1 MSAQETKLRAGFVL
15 DQVAMTGRAHDKA
28 RDLSGGQIRRV
39 EIARALLHQ
48 PRMLLLDEPTVGLDV
63 KVRADILKHVR
74 ALLRTKALAYS
85 GRRILSMRSSL
96 ATMSSCLHEGKTLD
110 CGNAAEVAARAG
122 TPDIAAAFKRLT
134 GIAGEG
140 TSWDQP

>member
-1 MSAQETKLRAGFVL
+1 L

-74 ALLRTKALAYS
+74 GLVANESIGVLW
-85 GRRILSMRSSL
+85 
-96 ATMSSCLHEGKTLD
+96 ATHLIDEIEPGDDVVLLHEGKTLD

-134 GIAGEG
+134 GIASEG